1 MGCRRGN
8 VKNVTV
14 DQIPT
19 ELGMPKK
26 GFVHEAV
33 QGRAEAE
40 GVRISTALAEAAGL
54 LLQVS
59 RAAGPGTAAAG
70 KQTWRN

>member
-19 ELGMPKK
+19 GLGIQRK
-26 GFVHEAV
+26 GFVDEAV
-33 QGRAEAE
+33 E
-40 GVRISTALAEAAGL
+40 GMRISTALAEAPGVL
-54 LLQVS
+54 VQVS
-59 RAAGPGTAAAG
+59 RAAGAGTEAAG